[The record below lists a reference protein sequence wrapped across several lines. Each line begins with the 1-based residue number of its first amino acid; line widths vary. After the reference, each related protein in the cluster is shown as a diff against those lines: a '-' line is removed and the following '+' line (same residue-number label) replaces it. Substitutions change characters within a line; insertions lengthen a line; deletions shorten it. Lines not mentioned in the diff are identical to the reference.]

1 MTVKINDTE
10 VSLPQGSTISQA
22 LEAAGIKPA
31 GIAVALNGTVTPKA
45 GYDTQPL
52 TEGDTL
58 LIIKAFYGG

>member
-22 LEAAGIKPA
+22 LEVAGIKLA
-31 GIAVALNGTVTPKA
+31 GIAVALNGTVVPKA
-45 GYDTQPL
+45 DYSNRTLDN
-52 TEGDTL
+52 GDTI

>member
-22 LEAAGIKPA
+22 LEVAGIKPT
-31 GIAVALNGTVTPKA
+31 GIAVALNGTVVPKA
-45 GYDTQPL
+45 DYSNRTLAD
-52 TEGDTL
+52 GDTI

>member
-22 LEAAGIKPA
+22 LDAAGIKPV
-31 GIAVALNGTVTPKA
+31 GIAVALNGTVVPKA
-45 GYDTQPL
+45 DYSNKALAD
-52 TEGDTL
+52 GDTI

>member
-22 LEAAGIKPA
+22 LDAAGIKPA
-31 GIAVALNGTVTPKA
+31 GIAVALNGTVVPKA
-45 GYDTQPL
+45 DYSNRTLAD
-52 TEGDTL
+52 GDTI

>member
-22 LEAAGIKPA
+22 LEVAGIKPA
-31 GIAVALNGTVTPKA
+31 GIAVALNGTVVPKA
-45 GYDTQPL
+45 DYSNRTLAD
-52 TEGDTL
+52 GDTI

>member
-22 LEAAGIKPA
+22 LDAAGIKPV
-31 GIAVALNGTVTPKA
+31 GIAVALNGTVVPKA
-45 GYDTQPL
+45 DYSNRTLAD
-52 TEGDTL
+52 GDTI

>member
-22 LEAAGIKPA
+22 LEVAGIKPA
-31 GIAVALNGTVTPKA
+31 GIAVALNGTVVPKA
-45 GYDTQPL
+45 DYSNRSLAD
-52 TEGDTL
+52 GDTI